1 MNSDMKRSRGIDEDF
16 LDCIDGYI
24 GYFGKGEDMSPKA
37 KQKIKNEYHV
47 NSDGKGSE
55 LIRRELEQAQRELKS
70 MKKQMEMMQLK
81 VNEVAKINK
90 HLIKELSSVR
100 SREEECH
107 QVKKASIERSFLK
120 RLLCRE

>member
-1 MNSDMKRSRGIDEDF
+1 MNSDMKRPIDEDF
-16 LDCIDGYI
+16 LECIDGFI

-55 LIRRELEQAQRELKS
+55 LIRRELEQAQKELRN

-100 SREEECH
+100 SREEECQ
-107 QVKKASIERSFLK
+107 QVKDFERKKFF
-120 RLLCRE
+120 